1 MSNLSL
7 GAQPPLEFIP
17 PDLNPLLLKG
27 CQIFLPLWLQTQTN
41 LREISAANLETLI
54 TFYQKSQEKKVRLL
68 LAFRHPSI
76 NDPYCMAY
84 LLWKLVPKKG
94 QELGIKLNNPI
105 HAHFMYD
112 RGIPLWAGERV
123 GWLYS
128 KLGGT
133 PIQRGKADLIG
144 LRSARRLLLEGDY
157 PLAAA
162 PEGATNGHNELVS
175 AIEPGISQLAFW
187 GVDDVKKAKQQQEVI
202 ILPIG
207 IQYFYLTP
215 VWQEIEQILT
225 NLENDSG
232 LEPTPNSSLK
242 EKVLYERLFR
252 LGERLL
258 SLMEDFYRDFYYQS
272 LPVVPANG
280 DDPNETLAKRLAN
293 LLDVALQTVEKYFN
307 LSHNGNVIDRCRRL
321 EQAGWERIYRQELKP
336 SYSISPLELGLAD
349 RLADEAN
356 LKMWH
361 MRIVESFVSVTGYYV
376 KEKPTVERF
385 AETILLLW
393 DLVTRIKGGNPFF
406 RPQIGQQKAIIT
418 IGKPISVSER
428 YADYKSDRRSA
439 VAQLTQDLQTSL
451 ESLIIHQ

>member
-1 MSNLSL
+1 
-7 GAQPPLEFIP
+7 
-17 PDLNPLLLKG
+17 
-27 CQIFLPLWLQTQTN
+27 
-41 LREISAANLETLI
+41 
-54 TFYQKSQEKKVRLL
+54 
-68 LAFRHPSI
+68 
-76 NDPYCMAY
+76 
-84 LLWKLVPKKG
+84 
-94 QELGIKLNNPI
+94 
-105 HAHFMYD
+105 MYD

-187 GVDDVKKAKQQQEVI
+187 GVDDVRKAKQQQEVI

-207 IQYFYLTP
+207 IQYFYMTP

-232 LEPTPNSSLK
+232 LEPTPNSSRE

-272 LPVVPANG
+272 LPVVTANG

-307 LSHNGNVIDRCRRL
+307 VSPNGNVIDRCRRL

-336 SYSISPLELGLAD
+336 THSISPLELGLAD

-428 YADYKSDRRSA
+428 YGDYKSDRRSA

>member
-1 MSNLSL
+1 
-7 GAQPPLEFIP
+7 
-17 PDLNPLLLKG
+17 
-27 CQIFLPLWLQTQTN
+27 
-41 LREISAANLETLI
+41 
-54 TFYQKSQEKKVRLL
+54 
-68 LAFRHPSI
+68 
-76 NDPYCMAY
+76 
-84 LLWKLVPKKG
+84 
-94 QELGIKLNNPI
+94 
-105 HAHFMYD
+105 MYD

-187 GVDDVKKAKQQQEVI
+187 GVDDVRKAKQQQEVI
-202 ILPIG
+202 ILPMG

-215 VWQEIEQILT
+215 VWQEIEKILT

-232 LEPTPNSSLK
+232 LEPTPNSSRE

-307 LSHNGNVIDRCRRL
+307 VSPNGNVIDRCRRL
-321 EQAGWERIYRQELKP
+321 EQAGWERIYREELKP
-336 SYSISPLELGLAD
+336 THSISPLELGLAD

>member
-1 MSNLSL
+1 
-7 GAQPPLEFIP
+7 
-17 PDLNPLLLKG
+17 
-27 CQIFLPLWLQTQTN
+27 
-41 LREISAANLETLI
+41 
-54 TFYQKSQEKKVRLL
+54 
-68 LAFRHPSI
+68 
-76 NDPYCMAY
+76 
-84 LLWKLVPKKG
+84 
-94 QELGIKLNNPI
+94 
-105 HAHFMYD
+105 
-112 RGIPLWAGERV
+112 
-123 GWLYS
+123 
-128 KLGGT
+128 
-133 PIQRGKADLIG
+133 
-144 LRSARRLLLEGDY
+144 
-157 PLAAA
+157 
-162 PEGATNGHNELVS
+162 
-175 AIEPGISQLAFW
+175 
-187 GVDDVKKAKQQQEVI
+187 
-202 ILPIG
+202 
-207 IQYFYLTP
+207 
-215 VWQEIEQILT
+215 
-225 NLENDSG
+225 
-232 LEPTPNSSLK
+232 
-242 EKVLYERLFR
+242 
-252 LGERLL
+252 
-258 SLMEDFYRDFYYQS
+258 

-418 IGKPISVSER
+418 IGKPICVSER
-428 YADYKSDRRSA
+428 YGDYKSDRRSA

>member
-17 PDLNPLLLKG
+17 PDLNLLLLKG

-84 LLWKLVPKKG
+84 LLWKLVPKKA
-94 QELGIKLNNPI
+94 QELGIKLPAPI

-187 GVDDVKKAKQQQEVI
+187 GVDDVRKAKQQQEVI

-207 IQYFYLTP
+207 IQYFYMTP

-232 LEPTPNSSLK
+232 LEPTPNSSRE

-258 SLMEDFYRDFYYQS
+258 SLMEDFYRDFYY
-272 LPVVPANG
+272 
-280 DDPNETLAKRLAN
+280 T
-293 LLDVALQTVEKYFN
+293 
-307 LSHNGNVIDRCRRL
+307 H
-321 EQAGWERIYRQELKP
+321 
-336 SYSISPLELGLAD
+336 SISPLELGLAD

-428 YADYKSDRRSA
+428 YGDYKSDRRSA